1 VSRNRRSHIL
11 GPALLLSAFA
21 CTAENAPATNDG
33 ASTPDG
39 LTAAIQTD
47 TTFYVLE
54 RDEHGWGTQIA
65 YRFRNATADT
75 IYAINCNGAIS
86 MAVEKKEPTGWRTFW
101 APVTNAC
108 LSPPITVPPGETFSA
123 PLSLWG
129 APPGGNVGPAF
140 SDTTIEGTYR
150 LVWWNLVSH
159 YAEDRQG
166 FGDTLPLDLRVSN
179 EFTLRGRR

>member
-1 VSRNRRSHIL
+1 MLRPTQIL

-21 CTAENAPATNDG
+21 CTAENGPATNDG

-75 IYAINCNGAIS
+75 IHAINCNGGLRLRP
-86 MAVEKKEPTGWRTFW
+86 ERT
-101 APVTNAC
+101 
-108 LSPPITVPPGETFSA
+108 I
-123 PLSLWG
+123 
-129 APPGGNVGPAF
+129 
-140 SDTTIEGTYR
+140 
-150 LVWWNLVSH
+150 
-159 YAEDRQG
+159 
-166 FGDTLPLDLRVSN
+166 
-179 EFTLRGRR
+179 